1 MIAKVGRMAKA
12 TAKSARSEAKGPEA
26 HAFQAEVSKLLD
38 LMVHSV
44 YSEREVF
51 LRELISN
58 AADACDK
65 LRYEGIA
72 NPELLEDA
80 SALKITIAAD
90 KKAKTI
96 TVADNGIGMSRQEL
110 IDTLGNIHR

>member
-1 MIAKVGRMAKA
+1 MPDSVA
-12 TAKSARSEAKGPEA
+12 SAAGVAET
-26 HAFQAEVSKLLD
+26 HAFQAEVARLLK

-65 LRYEGIA
+65 LRYAAIA
-72 NPELLEDA
+72 EPTLLEGEG
-80 SALKITIAAD
+80 SLRIVLKPDRAGRVLSVID
-90 KKAKTI
+90 S
-96 TVADNGIGMSRQEL
+96 GIGMSRDEL
-110 IDTLGNIHR
+110 VDNLGTIARSGTEA

>member
-1 MIAKVGRMAKA
+1 MLPAAFYFLL
-12 TAKSARSEAKGPEA
+12 TALDASALGADIGQQSNGITRTSDSSTAMPDSVTTASGVAETR
-26 HAFQAEVSKLLD
+26 AFQAEVARLLK

-65 LRYEGIA
+65 LR
-72 NPELLEDA
+72 
-80 SALKITIAAD
+80 
-90 KKAKTI
+90 
-96 TVADNGIGMSRQEL
+96 
-110 IDTLGNIHR
+110 